1 MRQSRA
7 TSTVPCE
14 RGPLKIGRTIAPR
27 SRTLWREWLARN
39 HDSAAEIWVIFQKKS
54 TGRQPLSLDAAVE
67 EALCFGWID
76 GLLKSQDDQTYA
88 LRFTPRRKGS
98 GWSESNL
105 RRVRGLIADGKM
117 TPAGMAAL
125 DPKWQMGEPSPRRYA
140 QRLSPDLERSLKGD
154 KAAWAGFLRLP
165 PSHQRMVVAW
175 IMEAKREST
184 RERRLAELAAK
195 LRKGKSLGMK

>member
-1 MRQSRA
+1 MN
-7 TSTVPCE
+7 
-14 RGPLKIGRTIAPR
+14 IGRTITPR
-27 SRTLWREWLARN
+27 TRSTWRGWLAKN
-39 HDSAAEIWVIFQKKS
+39 HDSATEIWVIFQKKS

-67 EALCFGWID
+67 EALCYGWID
-76 GLLKSQDDQTYA
+76 GLLKSQDDQSYA

-125 DPKWQMGEPSPRRYA
+125 DPKWLKGEPSPRRYA

-154 KAAWAGFLRLP
+154 KEAWAGFLRLP
-165 PSHQRMVVAW
+165 PSHQRMVVAHV
-175 IMEAKREST
+175 MEAKREST
-184 RERRLAELAAK
+184 RERRLAGLAAK
-195 LRKGKSLGMK
+195 LRSGKSLGMK